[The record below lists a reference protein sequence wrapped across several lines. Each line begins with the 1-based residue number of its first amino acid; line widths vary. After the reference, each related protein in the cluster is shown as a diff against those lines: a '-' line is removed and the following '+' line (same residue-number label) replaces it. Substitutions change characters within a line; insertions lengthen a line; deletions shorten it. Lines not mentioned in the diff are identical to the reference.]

1 MDANQSRR
9 RAGSVDTAK
18 VSNIA
23 LPLLGE
29 STLDF
34 QYQPLDSLVDCT
46 RVIEIEPAEDA
57 NDIPRCKLI
66 HVTFGEKPK
75 YEALSYM
82 WGDQTLREQ
91 IFVDGKRFFV
101 AQNLWYALHYLRKR
115 VIGRRYWIDAICINQ
130 ADIPERNRQ
139 LRIMPHIY
147 MRAHMVLIWLGKKHT
162 RWEDSGTLSNE
173 AIAYSWGFSLP
184 LAKAEQLYCDDYWDR
199 VWIVQEIGKARKIR
213 VCISRGEVP
222 WDVFIQELKEYID
235 KVKEVRPDRLVR
247 KNNGKAGPLN
257 LEKQLQEK
265 YRRGHTLRELL
276 ENYQTSVCKDPRD
289 KIYGFIGLAVDARG
303 FPMDYQKSFWEVWKD
318 TMRFANKHGMISS
331 GSDIIRFGRLVKRL
345 LGDSSVVTK
354 DVVAQESAESAF
366 LAHLPVFD
374 DQDLFN
380 LSGYV
385 AGMVICVGPSPEE
398 ILSKLDAEDEWR
410 EQIQQN
416 FPTDLGNAYRDNNL
430 LMQVILDSEID
441 HSVAL
446 SSHIPTSAG
455 NPRRHWGRSLQS
467 IKRRG
472 NMLKD
477 RGLGKFPCQRKLN
490 PMVWKILKR
499 WCHLPCGACIRSRDT
514 MVKIHL
520 GKWASRQGK
529 SNTES

>member
-1 MDANQSRR
+1 
-9 RAGSVDTAK
+9 
-18 VSNIA
+18 
-23 LPLLGE
+23 
-29 STLDF
+29 
-34 QYQPLDSLVDCT
+34 
-46 RVIEIEPAEDA
+46 
-57 NDIPRCKLI
+57 
-66 HVTFGEKPK
+66 
-75 YEALSYM
+75 
-82 WGDQTLREQ
+82 
-91 IFVDGKRFFV
+91 
-101 AQNLWYALHYLRKR
+101 
-115 VIGRRYWIDAICINQ
+115 
-130 ADIPERNRQ
+130 
-139 LRIMPHIY
+139 
-147 MRAHMVLIWLGKKHT
+147 
-162 RWEDSGTLSNE
+162 
-173 AIAYSWGFSLP
+173 
-184 LAKAEQLYCDDYWDR
+184 
-199 VWIVQEIGKARKIR
+199 
-213 VCISRGEVP
+213 
-222 WDVFIQELKEYID
+222 
-235 KVKEVRPDRLVR
+235 
-247 KNNGKAGPLN
+247 
-257 LEKQLQEK
+257 
-265 YRRGHTLRELL
+265 
-276 ENYQTSVCKDPRD
+276 
-289 KIYGFIGLAVDARG
+289 
-303 FPMDYQKSFWEVWKD
+303 MDYQKSFWEVWKD